1 MGQEERPARPG
12 APRQAAR
19 DRVEAVGIVLG
30 VAVFLF
36 LFWYVGGAFL
46 VIFAGILLASGL
58 DAAVSGLGRL
68 VPVRRTWRFA
78 IVLAL
83 FAVAVGGFVS
93 FGGAF
98 AVRQMADL
106 LTTVEQGLSRSRA
119 FLADSGL
126 GQYFGT
132 GDEPL
137 APLLPDPAG
146 VLSSARTAVTGIFGM
161 IGSAVLIVMLG
172 IFFSYEPRKYREGVV
187 RLLPPARRQRMRA
200 VLDEAGRTLR
210 WWLLGILINMAVIA
224 VFTTVGLVL
233 IGVPH
238 AVALGAQ
245 AGVLAFI
252 PTVGPLLAA
261 IPIILVSLGE
271 GYATVFWALGLYAA
285 VQALESNVLTPLVQ
299 MEMVSLYPG
308 TILMVQLIMLTLFGP
323 AGLALATPLAAVAKV
338 MVKRLYVEAVLE
350 GDAPGG

>member
-1 MGQEERPARPG
+1 MPQEERPARPG
-12 APRQAAR
+12 TSRPTTR
-19 DRVEAVGIVLG
+19 DRVATTGIALGGAV
-30 VAVFLF
+30 ALF
-36 LFWYVGGAFL
+36 LLWYVGGAIL

-58 DAAVSGLGRL
+58 DGAVSGLRTL
-68 VPVRRTWRFA
+68 VPLGRGWRFA
-78 IVLAL
+78 VVLVL
-83 FAVAVGGFVS
+83 FAAALGGLVS

-98 AVRQMADL
+98 AVQQMADL
-106 LTTVEQGLSRSRA
+106 LATIERELSRSRS

-146 VLSSARTAVTGIFGM
+146 MLSSARTAVTGIFGM
-161 IGSAVLIVMLG
+161 IGSGVLIIMLG
-172 IFFSYEPRKYREGVV
+172 IFFAYEPRRYREGVV
-187 RLLPPARRQRMRA
+187 RLLPPARRERVRA
-200 VLDEAGRTLR
+200 VLDEAGETLR
-210 WWLLGILINMAVIA
+210 WWILGILINMAAIA
-224 VFTTVGLVL
+224 VFTTLGLVL

-238 AVALGAQ
+238 AVALGVQ

-271 GYATVFWALGLYAA
+271 GYATVVWALGLYAA

-308 TILMVQLIMLTLFGP
+308 TILVVQLIMLTLFGP

-350 GDAPGG
+350 GDAPEG